1 MDKWVTRIL
10 CILTML
16 VFLLIFLQEK
26 THFVHMKKL
35 DGVVEEVAFP
45 KFTMKDYSDREYQN
59 NLENYSKRNFGFR
72 EWAIRCYNQYLWDF
86 YGKTSVLDISVGNDG
101 WLYEPWFVDDYYQ
114 SRMYK
119 YTDDP
124 EVMKE
129 KYRTEAYRLFKIQ
142 KILEEFGVT
151 LFVMIEPGKD
161 RVYPEHL
168 PNGDKYTQPMGVKAA
183 DYYPYLFDSLGVNY
197 VNFSKYFV
205 EQKGKVDYPLF
216 PQTGTH
222 WSNIA
227 SVYAAD
233 SLFRYMEHIGKK
245 NIHNI
250 SIGPAYYDKTRKP
263 DDDLEKMMNLI
274 REIPKVPNM
283 YADVSVVEDTSA
295 VKPRLITIGDS
306 FFWNIANEVPLDSIF
321 SECQYW
327 YYNSTIYFNPNFTST
342 SEIDLATELLGADY
356 VMLSYC
362 TAMIYDIG
370 NGFNTNALVHLCY
383 DDAQINAVLGGI
395 MASMKN
401 DENWMASLVEK
412 ANLQGRELE
421 DVMLGDAKYMLF
433 SNPENYFDELR
444 GSGVPQVRNKDIY
457 IKQIKKKIYGYPM
470 WLDSVRA
477 DAERWNVSLDS
488 AVTRNAIWY
497 YNQNKSE

>member
-1 MDKWVTRIL
+1 MEKWVHRIL

-16 VFLLIFLQEK
+16 VFVLIFIQEK
-26 THFVHMKKL
+26 THFVHIRQLGGVVKEVEFPKLTMKKFV
-35 DGVVEEVAFP
+35 D
-45 KFTMKDYSDREYQN
+45 MSYQRD
-59 NLENYSKRNFGFR
+59 LEKYAKRKFGFR

-86 YGKTSVLDISVGNDG
+86 YGETSVLGVSVGNDG

-114 SRMYK
+114 SRMYR

-124 EVMKE
+124 EEMKE

-151 LFVMIEPGKD
+151 LFVMLEPGKE

-183 DYYPYLFDSLGVNY
+183 DYYPYLFDSLGVNF
-197 VNFSKYFV
+197 VDFSKYFV

-227 SVYAAD
+227 AVHSAD
-233 SLFRYMEHIGKK
+233 TLFRYMEHIGKR
-245 NIHNI
+245 NLHNI
-250 SIGPAYYDKTRKP
+250 SIGPSHYEEIRKP
-263 DDDLEKMMNLI
+263 DDDLEQMMNLV

-283 YADVSVVEDTSA
+283 YASVSVDNDTTA
-295 VKPRLITIGDS
+295 EKPKLITIGDS
-306 FFWNIANEVPLDSIF
+306 FFWNIINEVKLDSIF
-321 SECQYW
+321 SQWQYW
-327 YYNSTIYFNPNFTST
+327 YYNSTIYFNPNYTST
-342 SEIDLATELLGADY
+342 SEIDLPAELLGTDF
-356 VMLSYC
+356 VILSYC

-383 DDAQINAVLGGI
+383 DDAQIQKVLNGI
-395 MASMKN
+395 ISNMKI
-401 DENWMASLVEK
+401 DAKWKASLEK
-412 ANLQGRELE
+412 KAEEQNISLDDAMLAN
-421 DVMLGDAKYMLF
+421 AKYMLF
-433 SNPENYFDELR
+433 SNPEDYFEELR
-444 GSGVPQVRNKDIY
+444 GPDVPKVRNRDIC
-457 IKQIKKKIYGYPM
+457 IKQIKGKIYAFPK